1 VAEPSL
7 RAAGVAAAGTVLAVL
22 AEASGVALVWLGFA
36 PVSDGS
42 ALDPLDPLDPQRP
55 LAARL
60 GVAVCEFVATVAPVW
75 PPGPLP
81 DEAAPSVGV
90 APPFACVPLPS
101 VPAPPFGGPPP
112 PLSEELA
119 WLIAC
124 RTG

>member
-1 VAEPSL
+1 MAEPAL
-7 RAAGVAAAGTVLAVL
+7 RAAGVAVAGAVL
-22 AEASGVALVWLGFA
+22 AEASGVALAWLGFA

-42 ALDPLDPLDPQRP
+42 ALGPQRP
-55 LAARL
+55 LAAGR
-60 GVAVCEFVATVAPVW
+60 GVAVCEFVATAAPAW
-75 PPGPLP
+75 PTGPLP
-81 DEAAPSVGV
+81 DEATPTVGV